1 MQSKKNTGSEIT
13 MIEQP
18 APHAS
23 GFTASNNYRNYVLF
37 ILFVVYG
44 LSYVDR
50 QILSNLIEPIRK
62 EYGFTD
68 MQMGLLSGTAFA
80 VFYATLGIPIAR
92 FADRRS
98 RVNIISASLVVWSVA
113 TALTGKAHG
122 FWQLFMVRIGVG
134 VGEAGCNPSAYS
146 IISDYFPAKKRST
159 AQSIYST
166 GVYLGQFIGFV
177 VAGYVAHDYGW
188 RAAFYVVGL
197 PGVAVAVLL
206 KMSLREPPRGFSE
219 PAGYVAAEPPKT
231 MAVLDKL
238 LSLPS
243 FVNLSFASGLHA
255 LVAYGLNNYYAA
267 FLMRSHGMTIKE
279 TSSALAVITLTG
291 GIVGTFLGGK
301 LSDVFA
307 QRNGGDPRFQMW
319 VPGIALLINIPVWLA
334 ALLVPDKSIVMLLM
348 IPAIALGATY
358 LGPSISATHQLVG
371 VRERAVSGAL
381 LLFVLNI
388 IGIGIG
394 PILSGFIS
402 DVFALCLQNSL
413 CAAEPITHI
422 GNAFMSKFSGVKIV
436 DEMAKAD
443 GLKYA
448 LCVMSVANLWSAY
461 HYFRAAKTLRAD
473 IARGYGPVTA

>member
-1 MQSKKNTGSEIT
+1 MST
-13 MIEQP
+13 QP
-18 APHAS
+18 TTPAS
-23 GFTASNNYRNYVLF
+23 TFVASDRYRNYVLF

-68 MQMGLLSGTAFA
+68 FQMGMLSGTAFA
-80 VFYATLGIPIAR
+80 IFYATLGIPIAR
-92 FADRRS
+92 LADRYS
-98 RVNIISASLVVWSVA
+98 RVNIIAISLVVWSAA

-122 FWQLFMVRIGVG
+122 FFQLFMARIGVG

-166 GVYLGQFIGFV
+166 GVYLGQFLGFV
-177 VAGYVAHDYGW
+177 VAGYVAHEYGW

-197 PGVAVAVLL
+197 PGIAVAVLL
-206 KMSLREPPRGFSE
+206 KFTLREPPRGFSE
-219 PAGYVAAEPPKT
+219 PAGYIAQDPPKA
-231 MAVLDKL
+231 MAVLRKL
-238 LSLPS
+238 GSLPA
-243 FVNLSFASGLHA
+243 FRNLSFASGLHA

-267 FLMRSHGMTIKE
+267 FLMRSHGMEIKE
-279 TSSALAVITLTG
+279 VSTALAIITLTG
-291 GIVGTFLGGK
+291 GITGTFLGGK
-301 LSDVFA
+301 LSDIFA
-307 QRNGGDPRFQMW
+307 QRNGGDPRYQMW

-334 ALLVPDKSIVMLLM
+334 ALLVPDRMTVMILM
-348 IPAIALGATY
+348 VPAIALGATY

-388 IGIGIG
+388 IGIGLG
-394 PILSGFIS
+394 PIMSGFIS
-402 DVFALCLQNSL
+402 DVFALCLQDSV
-413 CAAEPITHI
+413 CAANPISHFTQ
-422 GNAFMSKFSGVKIV
+422 ALASKFDGVKITS
-436 DEMAKAD
+436 ELAKAD

-448 LCVMSVANLWSAY
+448 LCVMSIANLWSAF
-461 HYFRAAKTLRAD
+461 HYFRAAKTLRED
-473 IARGYGPVTA
+473 IAKN

>member
-1 MQSKKNTGSEIT
+1 MN
-13 MIEQP
+13 EQP

-23 GFTASNNYRNYVLF
+23 GFTASNNYRHYVLF

-80 VFYATLGIPIAR
+80 IFYATLGIPIAR
-92 FADRRS
+92 FADRHS
-98 RVNIISASLVVWSVA
+98 RVNIITASLVVWSVA
-113 TALTGKAHG
+113 TALTGRAHG

-177 VAGYVAHDYGW
+177 VAGYVAHEYGW

-219 PAGYVAAEPPKT
+219 PTGYVASEPPGAF
-231 MAVLDKL
+231 AVLTKL
-238 LSLPS
+238 GSLAS
-243 FVNLSFASGLHA
+243 FRNLSFASGLHA

-279 TSSALAVITLTG
+279 TSTALAVITLTG
-291 GIVGTFLGGK
+291 GITGTFLGGK
-301 LSDVFA
+301 LSDYFG
-307 QRNGGDPRFQMW
+307 QRNGGDPRYQMW
-319 VPGIALLINIPVWLA
+319 VPGVALLINIPVWLA
-334 ALLVPDKSIVMLLM
+334 ALLVPDKSVVMLLM

-394 PILSGFIS
+394 PVLSGFIS
-402 DVFALCLQNSL
+402 DVFALCIADSI
-413 CAAEPITHI
+413 CAAQPLTHI
-422 GNAFMSKFSGVKIV
+422 SGALMSKLAGSKAI
-436 DEMAKAD
+436 DENALAN

-461 HYFRAAKTLRAD
+461 HYFKAARTLRED
-473 IARGYGPVTA
+473 IAHGYGKVTI